1 MKQLELFSVDNASRP
16 VALVSP
22 NLPEFIKDVIR
33 NNWDKT
39 SSGFADRFSMSD
51 VINEIDDDTA
61 ELLAEL
67 IQEQREEYA
76 SQL

>member
-1 MKQLELFSVDNASRP
+1 MKNLKPFTPQGCDKP

-22 NLPEFIKDVIR
+22 NLPDFIKDVIT
-33 NNWDKT
+33 NSWDKT
-39 SSGFADRFSMSD
+39 SSGFQDRFTCED
-51 VINEIDDDTA
+51 IINEIDDDTA

>member
-1 MKQLELFSVDNASRP
+1 MNQLELFTVEGQERP

-22 NLPEFIKDVIR
+22 NLPDFIKDVIR
-33 NNWDKT
+33 NSWDKT
-39 SSGFADRFSMSD
+39 SSGLQDRFTCED
-51 VINEIDDDTA
+51 IINEIDDDTA